1 MRTHA
6 HSHTRTHT
14 HAHAD
19 AISPITKMQKCTALT
34 SRLASVASSLMA
46 VAVLET
52 AKKITVSYWDE
63 MTWLKPRKCKN
74 TSFAHPFST
83 PTYSCSQGG
92 RGLLEPI
99 PVVSRRRQAP
109 PRAVIRPNA
118 NNHSHSHLND
128 SVEFW
133 FPIHLTFIALDCE
146 SMSENPER
154 THARQLEWNKMWR
167 NTHGLSRPCCTQLVT
182 SVELFLTLNSCLF

>member
-1 MRTHA
+1 MN
-6 HSHTRTHT
+6 
-14 HAHAD
+14 
-19 AISPITKMQKCTALT
+19 
-34 SRLASVASSLMA
+34 
-46 VAVLET
+46 
-52 AKKITVSYWDE
+52 
-63 MTWLKPRKCKN
+63 WLKPRKCKN

-92 RGLLEPI
+92 RGLPEPI
-99 PVVSRRRQAP
+99 PVVSRRRQVP

-118 NNHSHSHLND
+118 NNRSHSHLND

-133 FPIHLTFIALDCE
+133 FPIHLTCIALDCG
-146 SMSENPER
+146 SMSENPEG
-154 THARQLEWNKMWR
+154 THARQLQTERARTRGLNPQPSCCWGDSVNHLAFHLWNKMWR